1 MKMNVVDYRDK
12 PWHIQEP
19 IGIKSNTI
27 YRNGTIVSASETPI
41 YSFFKGYGSLNWG
54 SEVAYATSEVI
65 QLKSKVPDDVEVIGK
80 KVYFISKDDYSP
92 LDHGKH
98 GFWARVEWVTQLGG
112 IVLDRIPKFLGGVYT
127 MYIPAMVENVIFEN
141 ITLVGK
147 SVYGLRA
154 YLGKNF
160 VLNNIR
166 FRDNTYAGISLEST
180 IESEVNEA
188 HGSKGDHAIGAAY
201 GVALVGGCADVTVD
215 GGSYSDYRHG
225 VTVGGTEATSDGIII
240 HGVKA
245 SSCSDAGIDVHP
257 NCDSVIITSNIVDI
271 NSRVKDQSG
280 DGICVQNTNSII
292 SLNIIRNAK
301 REGILIQPATV
312 ENSMHIVS
320 QNIIKDAFNGI
331 VVDKFSDTQMNVELV
346 NNIIKIKGGHRDC
359 LIQGN
364 NPESGKKHPIIAN
377 VNGRHGLILDKRN
390 VTIDCEHNVDGLVQE
405 YKNG

>member
-1 MKMNVVDYRDK
+1 MNVIDYRDK

-19 IGIKSNTI
+19 IEIRSNTI
-27 YRNGTIVSASETPI
+27 YRNGAIVSMSETPI

-54 SEVAYATSEVI
+54 SEVVSNLDGVI
-65 QLKSKVPDDVEVIGK
+65 FLKSKVPYDVPVVGK
-80 KVYFISKDDYSP
+80 KVYFIGKDDYSP

-112 IVLDRIPKFLGGVYT
+112 LVLDRIPKFLSGVYT
-127 MYIPAMVENVIFEN
+127 MYIPAMIENVIFEN

-160 VLNNIR
+160 VFNNFK
-166 FRDNTYAGISLEST
+166 FRDNTYTGISLEST
-180 IESEVNEA
+180 IESEVNDC
-188 HGSKGDHAIGAAY
+188 HGSKGDHDTGAAY

-215 GGSYSDYRHG
+215 GGSFSDYRHG
-225 VTVGGTEATSDGIII
+225 VTVGGTEATSDDITIQ
-240 HGVKA
+240 GVKA

-257 NCDSVIITSNIVDI
+257 NCDSVLITSNIINV
-271 NSRVKDQSG
+271 NSRVGNQSG

-292 SLNIIRNAK
+292 SSNIIRNAK

-312 ENSMHIVS
+312 ENSIHIAS
-320 QNIIKDAFNGI
+320 QNILKDVLNGI
-331 VVDKFSDTQMNVELV
+331 VVDRITDTQMSVELV
-346 NNIIKIKGGHRDC
+346 HNIIKIKGGHRDC

-364 NPESGKKHPIIAN
+364 NPNSGKKYPIIAN

-390 VTIDCEHNVDGLVQE
+390 VKIDCEHNVDGIVTTIE
-405 YKNG
+405 GV